1 MRSHNFLLV
10 LALIAGLTFAPIASA
25 QTQTTTNPAPVPATT
40 APTTVPAPTSTPAS
54 AGTASAQTTATPA
67 DAQQEPLSLDDL
79 LAMLKDKKTS
89 RNAASIVTARGT
101 KFDLSKDNVEK
112 IRKAGGDEQL
122 ISTIALQSGQD
133 DPTKPDMKSDDQ
145 IKHDGSRADV
155 DAIGNRSV
163 GKRGLGNWYSLEKE
177 MAMGKQY
184 AQQVESTVKLVQDP
198 VVTEYVN
205 RIGQNLVRNS
215 DARVPFTI
223 KVVDSDEIN
232 AFALPGGYF
241 YVNSGLILAADDE
254 SELAGVMAHE
264 IAHVAARHAM
274 RQQTRGNLAQIATI
288 PLIFVGGGIGYA
300 ARQAVSLALPLTF
313 MKFSRGFEAEAD
325 YLGVQYMYKT
335 GYDPNSFVSFFEKVQ
350 ATEKKKPGSLAKAF
364 ASHPQTPDRISETQK
379 EIATILPAREQ
390 YIVTTSEFDDVK
402 SRLAAIENRRKVDD
416 KDKDKPSLRRAS
428 TGGNGGDKPD
438 KSDRTDKD
446 KDKNGDDVPP
456 VLHRRDD

>member
-1 MRSHNFLLV
+1 MSLRNVALV
-10 LALIAGLTFAPIASA
+10 ITLVAGLAFSPFVAA
-25 QTQTTTNPAPVPATT
+25 QNQTTTAPAPAPAPAATAAANGSAQAT
-40 APTTVPAPTSTPAS
+40 APA
-54 AGTASAQTTATPA
+54 A
-67 DAQQEPLSLDDL
+67 DANQEPLSLDDL
-79 LAMLKDKKTS
+79 IALLKDKKTAH
-89 RNAASIVTARGT
+89 NASSIVVARGT

-133 DPTKPDMKSDDQ
+133 DPTKPDMKADDQ
-145 IKHDGSRADV
+145 IKHDGSKNDV

-198 VVTEYVN
+198 VVGEYVN

-223 KVVDSDEIN
+223 KVIDSDEIN

-274 RQQTRGNLAQIATI
+274 RQQTRGTLAQIATI

-300 ARQAVSLALPLTF
+300 AQQAVSLALPLTF

-379 EIATILPAREQ
+379 EISTILPAREQ

-402 SRLAAIENRRKVDD
+402 ARLAAIENRRKVNDN
-416 KDKDKPSLRRAS
+416 DKDKPSLRRAS
-428 TGGNGGDKPD
+428 NGGNGGDKPD
-438 KSDRTDKD
+438 KTERTDKD

>member
-1 MRSHNFLLV
+1 MRSRNLLLV
-10 LALIAGLTFAPIASA
+10 LTLIAGLAVSPVVLA
-25 QTQTTTNPAPVPATT
+25 QTQGTAPAPATSAPPAA
-40 APTTVPAPTSTPAS
+40 APQATPPAAPAAAAPQTSTPS
-54 AGTASAQTTATPA
+54 A
-67 DAQQEPLSLDDL
+67 DASQEPMSLDDL
-79 LAMLKDKKTS
+79 VAILKDKKTS
-89 RNAASIVTARGT
+89 RNASSIVVARGT

-133 DPTKPDMKSDDQ
+133 DPTKPEMKSDDQ
-145 IKHDGSRADV
+145 IKHDGSKKDV
-155 DAIGNRSV
+155 DAIGNREV
-163 GKRGLGNWYSLEKE
+163 GKRGLGNWYSLERE

-223 KVVDSDEIN
+223 KVIDSDEIN

-274 RQQTRGNLAQIATI
+274 RQQTRGTLAQIATI

-300 ARQAVSLALPLTF
+300 ARSAISLALPITF

-402 SRLAAIENRRKVDD
+402 ARLAAIENRRKVDD

-438 KSDRTDKD
+438 KTERTDKD
-446 KDKNGDDVPP
+446 KGKNGDDVPP